1 MNLAIALIPYLEI
14 IQDAGLLI
22 IAGFFVIMAISAIFA
37 AIGFSKYIKYKAST
51 EAKDITPFNY

>member
-22 IAGFFVIMAISAIFA
+22 IAGFL
-37 AIGFSKYIKYKAST
+37 
-51 EAKDITPFNY
+51 